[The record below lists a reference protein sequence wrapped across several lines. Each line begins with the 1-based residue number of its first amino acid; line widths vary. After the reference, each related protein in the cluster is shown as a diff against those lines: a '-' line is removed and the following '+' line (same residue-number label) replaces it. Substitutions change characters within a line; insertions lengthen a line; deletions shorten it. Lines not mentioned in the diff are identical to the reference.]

1 MPSDNSRT
9 TLLGH
14 YTVLKYLV
22 WLLTLSWAIP
32 VNAQTANNQAMQSIF
47 DETQQIAQELLKEGY
62 QVSTV
67 YIDQIDSLVA
77 FYPTLPQAKDV
88 GVFAI
93 GNEQLTSFQLAVR
106 QQQAGRWQSL
116 FEKQLENEE
125 QNFILMSIPWQENKR
140 YRLDIRRLAEAESQ
154 KAYFGLVLFYD

>member
-1 MPSDNSRT
+1 
-9 TLLGH
+9 
-14 YTVLKYLV
+14 
-22 WLLTLSWAIP
+22 
-32 VNAQTANNQAMQSIF
+32 MQSIF